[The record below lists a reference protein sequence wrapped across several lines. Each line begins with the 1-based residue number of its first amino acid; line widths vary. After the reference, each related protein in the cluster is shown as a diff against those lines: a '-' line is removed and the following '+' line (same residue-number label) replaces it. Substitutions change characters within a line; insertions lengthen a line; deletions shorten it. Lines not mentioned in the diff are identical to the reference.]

1 MKRIFRLTGFLAAV
15 AGALWLMRDRLISL
29 ALPREPEPPTF
40 RVGPGASLDD
50 LTEIKGIG
58 DVFAGRLA
66 AIGIITF
73 QDLALSDAATVAQ
86 RLDTQSSR
94 VEDWI
99 AQARLRTT

>member
-1 MKRIFRLTGFLAAV
+1 MKRFLKLTGFVAGL

-40 RVGPGASLDD
+40 RVGPGEPPDD
-50 LTEIKGIG
+50 LTEIKGVG
-58 DVFAGRLA
+58 GVFAGRLA
-66 AIGIITF
+66 SIGIATF
-73 QDLALSDAATVAQ
+73 QDLARSDAATVAQ
-86 RLDTQSSR
+86 HLDTQSSR